1 MAKIRKEDSALGAT
15 IDEIDLREPLKTKE
29 VEFIKQSLAE
39 NEVIFFR
46 DQEISPTQHKAF
58 ALNFG
63 ELQSHPVYPTVKGFP
78 EITILENDEDNP
90 SKIEE
95 WHTDM
100 TFRKIPPLG
109 SILLGKIIPKEGGDT
124 LFASLS
130 TAFEGL
136 PNDMKNSLK
145 DMQAVHSF
153 EYGFKESLEEPY
165 GREKLKQA
173 LIATGIPWKGME
185 EKHKN
190 FIKILQN
197 VMENCSG
204 VRRFGAAA
212 LDLAYVAAGRYDAFW
227 EFGLKIWDIAAGSL
241 LVKEA
246 GGFIQD
252 INEKENFLY
261 TGNIFA
267 CNNSLN
273 EEFKTR
279 IIQISENAI

>member
-1 MAKIRKEDSALGAT
+1 MTIKSPILNIMTKAAYKAGNKLLKDFREIENLQVAKKGIGDFVTTADLNSEEILIKELQKAHPT
-15 IDEIDLREPLKTKE
+15 IAIISEETKPNSNINKNEKKFIIDPLDGT
-29 VEFIKQSLAE
+29 
-39 NEVIFFR
+39 
-46 DQEISPTQHKAF
+46 
-58 ALNFG
+58 LNFLHG
-63 ELQSHPVYPTVKGFP
+63 IPHYAISMALMYKEEIISGIIYDPIKDELFWAEKG
-78 EITILENDEDNP
+78 I
-90 SKIEE
+90 
-95 WHTDM
+95 
-100 TFRKIPPLG
+100 G
-109 SILLGKIIPKEGGDT
+109 
-124 LFASLS
+124 
-130 TAFEGL
+130 AFV
-136 PNDMKNSLK
+136 NNTRIRVS
-145 DMQAVHSF
+145 
-153 EYGFKESLEEPY
+153 
-165 GREKLKQA
+165 GRNELKQA

-212 LDLAYVAAGRYDAFW
+212 LDLAYVASGRYDAFW

-246 GGFIQD
+246 GGFIED

>member
-1 MAKIRKEDSALGAT
+1 MTTFTYLARTQDGLRKEGQLDAANRNEAVNLLSKDNLIVIKLTHKDISFDFIEPFINRFNLAMNKFKNRIPLNTLVFFTRQLATMFSAGLT
-15 IDEIDLREPLKTKE
+15 IEK
-29 VEFIKQSLAE
+29 SLHFLA
-39 NEVIFFR
+39 
-46 DQEISPTQHKAF
+46 
-58 ALNFG
+58 
-63 ELQSHPVYPTVKGFP
+63 
-78 EITILENDEDNP
+78 
-90 SKIEE
+90 
-95 WHTDM
+95 
-100 TFRKIPPLG
+100 
-109 SILLGKIIPKEGGDT
+109 
-124 LFASLS
+124 
-130 TAFEGL
+130 
-136 PNDMKNSLK
+136 
-145 DMQAVHSF
+145 
-153 EYGFKESLEEPY
+153 
-165 GREKLKQA
+165 
-173 LIATGIPWKGME
+173 ME

-212 LDLAYVAAGRYDAFW
+212 LDLAYVASGRYDAFW